1 VAVNLVRL
9 DPELRHAVERARMAV
24 AADGS
29 LDRPKTASALPV
41 MPPEV
46 RDAIRGFI
54 ADGTYARAVAAVVVE
69 DPELA
74 DL

>member
-1 VAVNLVRL
+1 
-9 DPELRHAVERARMAV
+9 MAV